1 MCQVISFLYNKIKG
15 YPQRIIC
22 NDDLQSPHFKTK
34 LIDPSRY
41 NMYCNAFS
49 RTVQSGLLG
58 VKSTLHV
65 LCNTC
70 SLVRSQCNMNIEI
83 RRLNLV
89 FCLKNVLKQ
98 IKWIIWG
105 KQRQGYRSN
114 YVKKDRISPTMIR
127 QQGADTKSI
136 GEIYAKLHHS
146 VHNIQN
152 IEMEK

>member
-1 MCQVISFLYNKIKG
+1 MCQVISFLYNKIQG
-15 YPQRIIC
+15 YAQRIIC

-34 LIDPSRY
+34 LNDPSRY
-41 NMYCNAFS
+41 SMYCNAFS
-49 RTVQSGLLG
+49 RTVQSGLLS

-89 FCLKNVLKQ
+89 FCLNNVLKQ
-98 IKWIIWG
+98 YKVNNLRKTETRLQ
-105 KQRQGYRSN
+105 KQLC
-114 YVKKDRISPTMIR
+114 KKDRINPTMIR

-136 GEIYAKLHHS
+136 SEIYAKLHHS